1 MADFST
7 IINKVNCGAGEL
19 LGTGNK
25 FCKFDLRTPSV
36 IVLLQKGYKILPGDD
51 FNLAYIQELQQK
63 GQAIV
68 LKGVVDFANN
78 TPENDY
84 GTRAATGKMFTTLK
98 HPYQWMFTFDNGLY
112 FHKAISALESNEL
125 YDIILFDD
133 KGDALLAQDGQGNG
147 RGLDLGILSTGAY
160 VIGNENAQTIMV
172 QVDRVSF
179 DRNAAWITNENLDFL
194 ASQDL
199 DGYNDVTMEIP
210 VAPINLAT
218 TFNFTVNATANNKL
232 YALEGL
238 VIADLLYTVDGVTTV
253 PTLLT
258 PTTPAGTYT
267 LTVPALATGEVLAL
281 SLFDSPL
288 NSYIINLD
296 GVLYKSNIATTV
308 VV

>member
-1 MADFST
+1 MATFET

-19 LGTGNK
+19 IGTGNK

-36 IVLLQKGYKILPGDD
+36 IVLLEKGYKILPADT
-51 FNLAYIQELQQK
+51 FNLQYIQELQQK
-63 GQAIV
+63 GKAIV
-68 LKGVVDFANN
+68 LKGVIDFADN
-78 TPENDY
+78 TPDNDY

-112 FHKAISALESNEL
+112 FHKAIAALESNEL

-133 KGDALLAQDGQGNG
+133 KGDALLAQDAQGNG
-147 RGLDLGILSTGAY
+147 RGLDLGILSAGKY
-160 VIGNENAQTIMV
+160 VIGNENAQSIMV
-172 QVDRVSF
+172 QVDRVNF
-179 DRNAAWITNENLDFL
+179 DKNAAWITNENLDFL
-194 ASQDL
+194 AAQDL
-199 DGYNDVTMEIP
+199 DGYNDVTIEIP
-210 VAPINLAT
+210 TAPANLAT
-218 TFNFTVNATANNKL
+218 TLTFTVNASANNKL

-238 VIADLLYTVDGVTTV
+238 AIADLLYTVDGVTTV

-296 GVLYKSNIATTV
+296 GVLYKSNIATSIV
-308 VV
+308 V